1 MTIGSY
7 TTGPIVF
14 DCWIRIEVR
23 SNWTFMTGTDL
34 CVQLRNATAVFFFL
48 VALGKLALILLCP
61 VPPSLVLEG
70 VLRPLSAFASLYIW
84 SDSETALW
92 VFMTFAIGEF
102 YL

>member
-1 MTIGSY
+1 MC
-7 TTGPIVF
+7 P
-14 DCWIRIEVR
+14 
-23 SNWTFMTGTDL
+23 
-34 CVQLRNATAVFFFL
+34 TAQCNSSFFFFL